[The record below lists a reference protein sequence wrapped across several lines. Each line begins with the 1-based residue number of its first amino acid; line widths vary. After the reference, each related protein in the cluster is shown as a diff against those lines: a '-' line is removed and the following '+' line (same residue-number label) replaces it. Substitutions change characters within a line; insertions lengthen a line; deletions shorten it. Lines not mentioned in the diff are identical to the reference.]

1 MVIRMP
7 QILEKL
13 FGSTYRP
20 KCIRLFLLNPERILS
35 FRDVAHRTKVR
46 GAALR
51 RELAALQSA
60 ALVKR
65 GVKIEETA
73 KTGAG
78 KKNNLRRK
86 RIEGWMLDRSFPL
99 FAELKLLMLNAAP
112 VSKPSLLR
120 RIRRLGRI
128 KLVTLGG
135 IFLQEDTRLDLL
147 VVGDGIKK
155 GTFER
160 LMRDVE
166 AEVGKELVYACLS
179 TEEFTYRLGMYDRFV
194 RDVLEAPH
202 EHLLNKLGV

>member
-1 MVIRMP
+1 MS

-13 FGSTYRP
+13 FGSTSRA
-20 KCIRLFLLNPERILS
+20 KCIRLFLLNPERIFS
-35 FRDVAHRTKVR
+35 SQEAAHRTKVR

-51 RELAALQSA
+51 RELAALQSVS
-60 ALVKR
+60 LVKR
-65 GVKIEETA
+65 GVKTVESA
-73 KTGAG
+73 MRAG
-78 KKNNLRRK
+78 NKHNPKRK
-86 RIEGWMLDRSFPL
+86 RIEGWVLDKSFPL
-99 FAELKLLMLNAAP
+99 FAELKLLVLNATP
-112 VSKPSLLR
+112 ISKPSLLQ
-120 RIRRLGRI
+120 RIKRLGRI

-155 GTFER
+155 GVFER

-179 TEEFTYRLGMYDRFV
+179 SEEFTYRLGMYDRFV
-194 RDVLEAPH
+194 RDILEAPH